1 MSGVN
6 TTPPSTFLSSPPI
19 PLMATT
25 YLPTCQTRLKRNPAN
40 VHYLCSVPDN
50 QPQIEVLFVFLLPSL
65 GSEQSLSHPATDSF
79 LVSSRAN
86 LTCRTVPVPSSW
98 LCERQSPKVHI

>member
-1 MSGVN
+1 MSDVN
-6 TTPPSTFLSSPPI
+6 TTSPSTFLSSPPI
-19 PLMATT
+19 PLTATT

-40 VHYLCSVPDN
+40 VHYLCSVPNN
-50 QPQIEVLFVFLLPSL
+50 QPQVEVLFVFLPSL
-65 GSEQSLSHPATDSF
+65 GSEQSLFYPATESF

-86 LTCRTVPVPSSW
+86 PTCRTIPVPSGW

>member
-6 TTPPSTFLSSPPI
+6 TIPPSTFLSSPPI

-50 QPQIEVLFVFLLPSL
+50 QPQIEVLFVFFFTIPR
-65 GSEQSLSHPATDSF
+65 F
-79 LVSSRAN
+79 
-86 LTCRTVPVPSSW
+86 
-98 LCERQSPKVHI
+98 